1 MAIGVNLFAADY
13 AKQNDWTRAF
23 AFDGSL
29 PMGGWIEVEEN
40 PYSDLVINM
49 DAAIVEASKIMT
61 IRQGD
66 LIVINRNIL
75 PRSVV
80 KEEIITLQQ
89 ADKEL
94 LYCKIK

>member
-1 MAIGVNLFAADY
+1 
-13 AKQNDWTRAF
+13 
-23 AFDGSL
+23 
-29 PMGGWIEVEEN
+29 
-40 PYSDLVINM
+40 M